1 MAPQYFLYWIYL
13 NQGLIYHLWNSDKQL
28 MNQPVCYQ
36 QTVMSSLSS
45 WFGGTPNRFQLDR
58 TEWIKCCPKA
68 LLKCYFRGCLPSLI
82 QGWILGRAFV
92 LFIVCM
98 LFPETE
104 ISETGKKKKILF
116 CLKPSFYGGYLY
128 PTKQLCYPAHTDA
141 TAWGRTTAI
150 CIKDCNAALR
160 CSWWPMMFQ

>member
-104 ISETGKKKKILF
+104 ISETGKKKK
-116 CLKPSFYGGYLY
+116 SFSVSSLHSMEGICTLRNSCATL
-128 PTKQLCYPAHTDA
+128 PAQMQLPGVELLQSVLR
-141 TAWGRTTAI
+141 TA
-150 CIKDCNAALR
+150 
-160 CSWWPMMFQ
+160 MQH